1 MKCFEKV
8 SELYKNAVAR
18 FRIRHIVVAFSSAI
32 IAVLAA
38 SFISSN
44 VRQNYKS
51 TTKTSQTLPPN
62 ISEKTL
68 NWEPKNYSWQAPHNP
83 EAVNFFDIMTPP
95 NIYKKNGTIIYEKCN
110 QDLILGVFP
119 LKLKSIS
126 KKLYRIQFE
135 GYMDLSIK
143 KPSDKS
149 TIILFDTENNES
161 IKCKEGAEIID
172 KEFIV
177 KSFAFDQRYSNGAK
191 ITRPIV
197 VISDL
202 RYGRLVELTNEP
214 EYYDDK
220 YDITLE
226 DLVGRTYVFKDNC
239 TEVEIGDATCRL
251 NEFDF
256 EKKSAKITLTDVD
269 GQEFVRELTI
279 EE

>member
-1 MKCFEKV
+1 MKFFEKI
-8 SELYKNAVAR
+8 SGLYRNAVAR
-18 FRIRHIVVAFSSAI
+18 FGIRHVIVALSSVV
-32 IAVLAA
+32 IAMLAA
-38 SFISSN
+38 SFISVNVIPNDKSN
-44 VRQNYKS
+44 AIIQP
-51 TTKTSQTLPPN
+51 TLPPK
-62 ISEKTL
+62 ISEATL
-68 NWEPKNYSWQAPHNP
+68 DWQPRNYSWQAPNDQ

-95 NIYKKNGTIIYEKCN
+95 NIYEKNGTIIYEKCD
-110 QDLILGVFP
+110 QDLIFGVFP
-119 LKLKSIS
+119 LTLKSIS

-135 GYMDLSIK
+135 GYIDLSIK

-177 KSFAFDQRYSNGAK
+177 KSFSFDQRYSNGAK

-197 VISDL
+197 VINDL
-202 RYGRLVELTNEP
+202 RDGKLVELTNEP

-239 TEVEIGDATCRL
+239 TEVSVGDATCRL